1 MHLSKSLQ
9 ISSPYVSRWYGE
21 SGREYDFAV
30 VRPSSLR
37 LDRPAVCLLARHE
50 GNMIVPL
57 FIGVSET
64 GAQGDNALAPD
75 VWEQALGQGMSH
87 VHLRFEAPSETSR
100 RAEVQDLVVALRPV
114 LNEMP
119 MNGCEILRLS
129 PDRPIEAAVAAKS
142 TTPLAEDE
150 AKHAWPH
157 DATPAFLASG
167 QPWFNSAAAGEE
179 TERAQAVAAMA
190 QDADSSTP
198 SSSPSSRRGKR
209 RPESGAR
216 GMARAE
222 TEAAGRKTRKKGAG
236 SHSVSGT
243 TAAGEA
249 VALSRESAAV
259 EPLPSRAERSA
270 STAETPLPP
279 KALIGLDPA
288 VPVALFAD
296 EVSLAAG
303 ADILVE
309 ALFTI
314 CHDDRPLAILVAGD
328 GPLKGELEARV
339 HSAGIAPRVRF
350 LGDVCAERF
359 EEIFAAADF
368 VVIPGR
374 AQRDAALAHRAVMK
388 GKPVLVTHQACQ
400 DAVVHGKNGLV
411 TYDNPGSIVWGL
423 RELVHCWWPFNET
436 YGDSRESLAA

>member
-1 MHLSKSLQ
+1 MHLPKCLQ

-64 GAQGDNALAPD
+64 GARRGNALAPD

-87 VHLRFEAPSETSR
+87 VHLRFEAPSEKVR

-150 AKHAWPH
+150 EARPH
-157 DATPAFLASG
+157 DATPAFLTSG
-167 QPWFNSAAAGEE
+167 QPWFNSVAEDEE
-179 TERAQAVAAMA
+179 IERAQAVAAMA
-190 QDADSSTP
+190 QDADSSPP
-198 SSSPSSRRGKR
+198 SSSPSLRRRKR
-209 RPESGAR
+209 RPASGAR
-216 GMARAE
+216 GVAKAA

-236 SHSVSGT
+236 SHSVSGPI
-243 TAAGEA
+243 AAGEA
-249 VALSRESAAV
+249 VALSREPAAV

-270 STAETPLPP
+270 STIETPLPP
-279 KALIGLDPA
+279 KALIGLDPG

-309 ALFTI
+309 ALLTV
-314 CHDDRPLAILVAGD
+314 CHDDRPLAILIAGE

-350 LGDVCAERF
+350 LGDLSTERF

-374 AQRDAALAHRAVMK
+374 ANRDAALAHRAVME

-423 RELVHCWWPFNET
+423 REFVHCWWPFNET
-436 YGDSRESLAA
+436 YGDSRESMAA